1 MSGGGSKQTTSTS
14 SEPWAA
20 AQPALK
26 QGLNDAQALYKS
38 GTAFQPYQGS
48 TVVPF
53 SGQSQQAMTNIT
65 NVADRATPML
75 SQQLNR
81 VSANAANGG
90 LNGTQMGVVNRLTGQ
105 ATRAFNPNDNPAF
118 QNVMQQALDSAGN
131 AVNMNAAA
139 AGRYGSGTHQGVA
152 GKTAGDIAGNLT
164 NVEYND
170 WKNRRDAANT
180 SLFNAGQQQQQN
192 LWANTDNIANAY
204 QATQAPQQAKMGIG
218 GMYEDLAGRTLNDKL
233 RIWQGQQQ
241 APKSALEWL
250 SAIGTGA
257 GSLGG
262 TGNTTAQGPSASPFG
277 QAAGGLLGLNS
288 LLGGGF

>member
-38 GTAFQPYQGS
+38 GTAFQPYMGS
-48 TVVPF
+48 TVVPY
-53 SGQSQQAMTNIT
+53 SQQTQQGMNDTLNKANWSDNMFNQ
-65 NVADRATPML
+65 NLATTAKN
-75 SQQLNR
+75 SF
-81 VSANAANGG
+81 NGG
-90 LNGTQMGVVNRLTGQ
+90 LNDIQKGVVGRLTGQ
-105 ATRAFNPNDNPAF
+105 ATGSFNPNDNPGF
-118 QNVMQQALDSAGN
+118 QSVLNQALDSAGN

-152 GKTAGDIAGNLT
+152 GKTAGDIAGTLT
-164 NVEYND
+164 SNEYGD

-180 SLFNAGQQQQQN
+180 GLFNAGQQQQQN
-192 LWANTDNIANAY
+192 IWQNSDALSNAFNASLLPG
-204 QATQAPQQAKMGIG
+204 QARMQIG
-218 GMYEDLAGRTLNDKL
+218 AMNEDLAGRTMNDQL

-262 TGNTTAQGPSASPFG
+262 TGSTSAQGPSANPFG